1 MTTRGSS
8 LRAVLQILAVFVVS
22 WGVSH
27 AFANDA
33 DERRERPREAMAA
46 PTGAQYDSATR
57 VIHGVL
63 TTLAAD
69 AVRPAMRS
77 ALGVL
82 VVLRA
87 ADVRTCEDLG
97 RQLRELQSRSPGMPM
112 VAVADTVDLLGAFV
126 RRERLRASVVQLAAA
141 AVVEGVSALP
151 TPAVLVMD
159 ETGGRVAGVAHP
171 RRFANA
177 RVRSFAD
184 ELAEHVGRADT
195 SFRDRESHFFRR

>member
-1 MTTRGSS
+1 MTARGSRF
-8 LRAVLQILAVFVVS
+8 RAVLQILAVFVVS

-27 AFANDA
+27 TFASDA
-33 DERRERPREAMAA
+33 EERPREAMAA

-57 VIHGVL
+57 VIQGVL
-63 TTLAAD
+63 TSFAAK
-69 AVRPAMRS
+69 AVRPAMRD
-77 ALGVL
+77 APGVL

-112 VAVADTVDLLGAFV
+112 VVVADTLDLLGAFV

-141 AVVEGVSALP
+141 AVVDGVSALP
-151 TPAVLVMD
+151 TPAVLIV
-159 ETGGRVAGVAHP
+159 EGAGGRVTGVAHP
-171 RRFANA
+171 RRFSNA

-184 ELAEHVGRADT
+184 ELGEHVVR
-195 SFRDRESHFFRR
+195 S